1 MHKKV
6 DLTKRTPKMAQTLWT
21 LPVASTALLNG
32 TTFQKLSRRAC
43 ALLCDYEDD
52 SDKVVSLKLLFDGV
66 EAFKCTYQGACTPEM
81 IRDCYDKVV
90 DAGAS
95 EWLRSVQGQLIS
107 YGSQSVNELRH
118 LMIYFDD
125 GPCYEFI
132 CRTFHVEEV
141 VLSSESL

>member
-1 MHKKV
+1 MS
-6 DLTKRTPKMAQTLWT
+6 QTLWT

-32 TTFQKLSRRAC
+32 TTFQKLSRRVC
-43 ALLCDYEDD
+43 ALVCEYEDD
-52 SDKVVSLKLLFDGV
+52 SDSVVSIKLLFDGV

-81 IRDCYDKVV
+81 IRNSYDKVV
-90 DAGAS
+90 DVGSS

-107 YGSQSVNELRH
+107 YGSQSVDELKH

-132 CRTFHVEEV
+132 CRAFRVEEAV
-141 VLSSESL
+141 SSSESV

>member
-1 MHKKV
+1 
-6 DLTKRTPKMAQTLWT
+6 MAQTLWT

-32 TTFQKLSRRAC
+32 TSFQKLPGRGR
-43 ALLCDYEDD
+43 ALLCEYEDD
-52 SDKVVSLKLLFDGV
+52 NDMVVSIKLLFEGV

-81 IRDCYDKVV
+81 IEDSYDEVV
-90 DAGAS
+90 DVGSS

-107 YGSQSVNELRH
+107 YGSQSVDELKH

-132 CRTFHVEEV
+132 CRAFRVEDAV
-141 VLSSESL
+141 SSSESL